1 MNARIIFQRCIVVFR
16 QIRIFIIVHLKK
28 TINYKLFGI
37 LLMQLQVIQQR
48 IYVVREQQIMLDTDL
63 AELYEIETKRL
74 KQAVRRNISRFPFDF
89 MFELTHE
96 EYDSLRSQFVTL
108 KNFERGKHSKYL
120 PFAFTEQGVAM
131 LASVLNSAKAI
142 EVNIQIVRSFVLMRQ
157 YALTHKDLTDKLKE
171 MESKYN
177 KQFRDVHEAI
187 NYLLQKDKQDTEQ
200 KSRKSIGFK

>member
-1 MNARIIFQRCIVVFR
+1 MNALINFQRCIVVFR
-16 QIRIFIIVHLKK
+16 RIRIFIIVRIKN

-171 MESKYN
+171 MESTYN

-187 NYLLQKDKQDTEQ
+187 NYLLQKDKQDTDQ
-200 KSRKSIGFK
+200 KNRKNIGFK